1 MANKL
6 RNYKVIISFAA
17 GVLAMIILFFG
28 LKSCFNLG
36 EKTEKSDYYIL
47 TNQISKMNKM
57 VVMEQNTS
65 SMQKTK
71 MGYEVFGKE
80 VSSNSIITYTKTN
93 AQVSY
98 DLNKMKIEVDSIGK
112 KLVITELPDADIRI
126 TPSVEIQSLDDSFF
140 NRISEKDIRNVTQKA
155 KETAIQ
161 SIDQN
166 QLRTEGR
173 KQLMENL
180 NNIFVLAK
188 ALNYT
193 IEDKTGKLG
202 ILGL

>member
-1 MANKL
+1 MRNLKL
-6 RNYKVIISFAA
+6 VIPFVA
-17 GVLAMIILFFG
+17 GIILMLILFFSFR
-28 LKSCFNLG
+28 SCFSIS

-57 VVMEQNTS
+57 VVLEQDIS

-71 MGYEVFGKE
+71 MGYEFFGRE
-80 VSSNSIITYTKTN
+80 MTSNSIITYTKTN

-98 DLNKMKIEVDSIGK
+98 DLNKMKMEVDSVNK
-112 KLVITELPDADIRI
+112 KLIITELPNPDIRI
-126 TPSVEIQSLDDSFF
+126 TPSVEIQSMDDSFL
-140 NRISEKDIRNVTQKA
+140 NRISEKDIKNVQQKA
-155 KETAIQ
+155 KQTAIK

-166 QLRTEGR
+166 KLKNEG
-173 KQLMENL
+173 KQQLMENL

-193 IEDKTGKLG
+193 IEDETGQLG
-202 ILGL
+202 ILKL

>member
-1 MANKL
+1 M
-6 RNYKVIISFAA
+6 RNIKVLVPFLA
-17 GVLAMIILFFG
+17 GVVLMTILFFSFR
-28 LKSCFNLG
+28 SCFSLS

-57 VVMEQNTS
+57 VVLEQNTS
-65 SMQKTK
+65 SIQKTK
-71 MGYEVFGKE
+71 MGYEFLGKE

-98 DLNKMKIEVDSIGK
+98 DLNKMKMEVDSINK

-126 TPSVEIQSLDDSFF
+126 TPSVEIQSMDDSFF
-140 NRISEKDIRNVTQKA
+140 NRISEKDIKNVTQKA
-155 KETAIQ
+155 KDTAVK

-166 QLRTEGR
+166 KLRTEGR
-173 KQLMENL
+173 QQLMENL

-193 IEDKTGKLG
+193 IEDQTGKLG

>member
-1 MANKL
+1 
-6 RNYKVIISFAA
+6 
-17 GVLAMIILFFG
+17 
-28 LKSCFNLG
+28 
-36 EKTEKSDYYIL
+36 
-47 TNQISKMNKM
+47 
-57 VVMEQNTS
+57 
-65 SMQKTK
+65 

-98 DLNKMKIEVDSIGK
+98 DLNKMKIEVDSINK

-140 NRISEKDIRNVTQKA
+140 NRISEKDIKNVTEKA
-155 KETAIQ
+155 KESAMK

-166 QLRTEGR
+166 QLRSEGR

-180 NNIFVLAK
+180 DNIFVLAK

-193 IEDKTGKLG
+193 IEDKTGKIG

>member
-1 MANKL
+1 M
-6 RNYKVIISFAA
+6 
-17 GVLAMIILFFG
+17 LFLFLG

-36 EKTEKSDYYIL
+36 GKTEKSDYYIL

-57 VVMEQNTS
+57 VVLEQNVS

-71 MGYEVFGKE
+71 MGYELFGNE

-98 DLNKMKIEVDSIGK
+98 DLNKMKMEVDSINK
-112 KLVITELPDADIRI
+112 KLIITELPNADIRI

-140 NRISEKDIRNVTQKA
+140 NRVTEKDIKNVTQKA
-155 KETAIQ
+155 KETAIK

-166 QLRTEGR
+166 QLRNEGR

-193 IEDKTGKLG
+193 IEDKTGQLG

>member
-1 MANKL
+1 M
-6 RNYKVIISFAA
+6 RNSKVLISFLAGAA
-17 GVLAMIILFFG
+17 LVTVLFFS
-28 LKSCFNLG
+28 LKSCFNLS

-57 VVMEQNTS
+57 VVLEQNTS
-65 SMQKTK
+65 SIQKTK
-71 MGYEVFGKE
+71 MGYEFLGKE

-98 DLNKMKIEVDSIGK
+98 DLNKMKMEVDSINK
-112 KLVITELPDADIRI
+112 KLVISELPDADFRI
-126 TPSVEIQSLDDSFF
+126 TPSVEIQSMDDSFF
-140 NRISEKDIRNVTQKA
+140 NRISEKDIKNVTQKA
-155 KETAIQ
+155 KHTAVK

-166 QLRTEGR
+166 KLRTEGR
-173 KQLMENL
+173 QQLMENL

-193 IEDKTGKLG
+193 IEDQTGKLG

>member
-1 MANKL
+1 MKNF
-6 RNYKVIISFAA
+6 RIILIPFFA
-17 GVLAMIILFFG
+17 GVLVMVLLFFG
-28 LKSCFNLG
+28 LKSCLNFG
-36 EKTEKSDYYIL
+36 KKTEQSDYYIL

-57 VVMEQNTS
+57 VVIEQNTS

-71 MGYEVFGKE
+71 MGYEFFGKE

-98 DLNKMKIEVDSIGK
+98 DLNKMKLEVDSINK
-112 KLVITELPDADIRI
+112 KLIIKELPDADIRI
-126 TPSVEIQSLDDSFF
+126 TPSVEIQSLDDSFI
-140 NRISEKDIRNVTQKA
+140 NRISEKDIKNVTQKA
-155 KETAIQ
+155 KETAIK
-161 SIDQN
+161 SVNQN

-180 NNIFVLAK
+180 DNIFVLAK

-193 IEDKTGKLG
+193 IEDQTGKLG
-202 ILGL
+202 VLGL

>member
-1 MANKL
+1 M
-6 RNYKVIISFAA
+6 RNSKVLISFLAGAA
-17 GVLAMIILFFG
+17 LVTVLFFS
-28 LKSCFNLG
+28 LKSCFSLS

-57 VVMEQNTS
+57 VVLEQNTS
-65 SMQKTK
+65 SIQKTK
-71 MGYEVFGKE
+71 MGYEFLGKE

-98 DLNKMKIEVDSIGK
+98 DLNKMKMEVDSINK

-126 TPSVEIQSLDDSFF
+126 TPSVEIQSMDDSFF
-140 NRISEKDIRNVTQKA
+140 NRISEKDIKNVTQKA
-155 KETAIQ
+155 KDTAVK

-166 QLRTEGR
+166 KLRTEGR
-173 KQLMENL
+173 QQLMENL

-193 IEDKTGKLG
+193 IEDQTGKLG

>member
-1 MANKL
+1 M
-6 RNYKVIISFAA
+6 RNSKVLISFLAGAA
-17 GVLAMIILFFG
+17 LVTVLFFS
-28 LKSCFNLG
+28 LKSCFNLS

-57 VVMEQNTS
+57 VVLEQNTS
-65 SMQKTK
+65 SIQKTK
-71 MGYEVFGKE
+71 MGYEFLGKE

-98 DLNKMKIEVDSIGK
+98 DLNKMKMEVDSINK

-126 TPSVEIQSLDDSFF
+126 TPSVEIQSMDDSFF
-140 NRISEKDIRNVTQKA
+140 NRISEKDIKNVTQKA
-155 KETAIQ
+155 KHTAVK

-166 QLRTEGR
+166 KLRTEGR
-173 KQLMENL
+173 QQLMENL

-193 IEDKTGKLG
+193 IEDQTGKLG

>member
-1 MANKL
+1 
-6 RNYKVIISFAA
+6 VA
-17 GVLAMIILFFG
+17 GALLMIVLFFG
-28 LKSCFNLG
+28 LKSCFNLSN
-36 EKTEKSDYYIL
+36 KTEQSDYYIL

-57 VVMEQNTS
+57 VVIEQNFS

-71 MGYEVFGKE
+71 MGYEFLGNE

-98 DLNKMKIEVDSIGK
+98 DLNKMKIKVDSINK
-112 KLVITELPDADIRI
+112 KLIITDLPEADIRI

-140 NRISEKDIRNVTQKA
+140 NRISEKDIKNVTQKA
-155 KETAIQ
+155 KETAMK
-161 SIDQN
+161 SVDQN
-166 QLRTEGR
+166 KLRTEGHQ
-173 KQLMENL
+173 QLMENL

-188 ALNYT
+188 ALNYS
-193 IEDKTGKLG
+193 IEDQTGKLG

>member
-1 MANKL
+1 MKNI
-6 RNYKVIISFAA
+6 RIIIAFLV
-17 GVLAMIILFFG
+17 GIVVMTILFFSF
-28 LKSCFNLG
+28 KSCFNPTQ
-36 EKTEKSDYYIL
+36 KTEKSDYYIL

-57 VVMEQNTS
+57 VVLEQNS
-65 SMQKTK
+65 SAIQKTK
-71 MGYEVFGKE
+71 MGYEFMGKE

-98 DLNKMKIEVDSIGK
+98 DLNKMKMEVDSINK
-112 KLVITELPDADIRI
+112 KLIITELPDADIRI

-140 NRISEKDIRNVTQKA
+140 NRISEKDIKNVTQKA
-155 KETAIQ
+155 KDTGIN
-161 SIDQN
+161 SVDQN
-166 QLRTEGR
+166 KLRTEGR

-193 IEDKTGKLG
+193 IEDKTGKIG

>member
-1 MANKL
+1 MRNNKTIL
-6 RNYKVIISFAA
+6 SFVAGA
-17 GVLAMIILFFG
+17 GVMVLLFFG
-28 LKSCFNLG
+28 LKSCLNLG
-36 EKTEKSDYYIL
+36 EKTEKSEYYIL

-57 VVMEQNTS
+57 VVMEQNS
-65 SMQKTK
+65 STMQKTK

-80 VSSNSIITYTKTN
+80 MSSNSIITYTKTN

-98 DLNKMKIEVDSIGK
+98 DLNKMKIEVDSINK

-126 TPSVEIQSLDDSFF
+126 TPSVEIQSMDDSFF
-140 NRISEKDIRNVTQKA
+140 NRISEKDIKNVTVKA
-155 KETAIQ
+155 KETAIK

-166 QLRTEGR
+166 QLRNEGR

-193 IEDKTGKLG
+193 IEDKTGKIG
-202 ILGL
+202 ILSL

>member
-1 MANKL
+1 M
-6 RNYKVIISFAA
+6 RNYKPILSFVA
-17 GVLAMIILFFG
+17 GAGAMVLLFFG
-28 LKSCFNLG
+28 LKSCLNLG
-36 EKTEKSDYYIL
+36 GKTEKSEYYIL

-57 VVMEQNTS
+57 VVIEQNNST
-65 SMQKTK
+65 MQKTK
-71 MGYEVFGKE
+71 MGYEFMGKE
-80 VSSNSIITYTKTN
+80 VSSNSIITFTKTN

-98 DLNKMKIEVDSIGK
+98 DLNKMKIEVDSINK

-126 TPSVEIQSLDDSFF
+126 TPSVEIQSMDDSFF
-140 NRISEKDIRNVTQKA
+140 NRISEKDIKNVTAKA
-155 KETAIQ
+155 KETAIK

-180 NNIFVLAK
+180 DHIFVLAK

-193 IEDKTGKLG
+193 IEDKTGKIG

>member
-1 MANKL
+1 M
-6 RNYKVIISFAA
+6 RNYKTILSFAA
-17 GVLAMIILFFG
+17 GAGVVILLFFG
-28 LKSCFNLG
+28 LKSCLNLG
-36 EKTEKSDYYIL
+36 NKTEKSDYYIL

-57 VVMEQNTS
+57 VVIEQNTS

-71 MGYEVFGKE
+71 MGFEVFGKE

-98 DLNKMKIEVDSIGK
+98 DLNKMKIEVDSINK

-140 NRISEKDIRNVTQKA
+140 NRIEEKDIKNVTQKA
-155 KETAIQ
+155 KETAEK

-166 QLRTEGR
+166 QLRSEGH

-193 IEDKTGKLG
+193 IEDKTGKIG

>member
-1 MANKL
+1 M
-6 RNYKVIISFAA
+6 RNYKPILSFVA
-17 GVLAMIILFFG
+17 GAGAMVLLFFG
-28 LKSCFNLG
+28 LKSCLNLG
-36 EKTEKSDYYIL
+36 GKTEKSEYYIL

-57 VVMEQNTS
+57 VVIEQNNST
-65 SMQKTK
+65 MQKTK
-71 MGYEVFGKE
+71 MGYEFMGKE
-80 VSSNSIITYTKTN
+80 VSSNSIITFTKTN

-98 DLNKMKIEVDSIGK
+98 DLNKMKIEVDSINK
-112 KLVITELPDADIRI
+112 KLVINELPDADIRI
-126 TPSVEIQSLDDSFF
+126 TPSVEIQSMDDSFF
-140 NRISEKDIRNVTQKA
+140 NRISEKDIKNVTAKA
-155 KETAIQ
+155 KETAIK

-180 NNIFVLAK
+180 DHIFVLAK

-193 IEDKTGKLG
+193 IEDKTGKIG

>member
-1 MANKL
+1 ML
-6 RNYKVIISFAA
+6 
-17 GVLAMIILFFG
+17 LLFFG
-28 LKSCFNLG
+28 LKSCLNFG
-36 EKTEKSDYYIL
+36 EKKEKSDYYIL

-57 VVMEQNTS
+57 VVLEQNVS

-71 MGYEVFGKE
+71 MSYELFGSE
-80 VSSNSIITYTKTN
+80 VSSNNIITYTKTN

-98 DLNKMKIEVDSIGK
+98 DLNKMKMEVDSVNR
-112 KLVITELPDADIRI
+112 KLIITELPNADIRI

-140 NRISEKDIRNVTQKA
+140 NRISEKDIKKVTQKA
-155 KETAIQ
+155 KETAIK

-166 QLRTEGR
+166 KLRDEGR

-193 IEDKTGKLG
+193 IEDKTGQLG

>member
-1 MANKL
+1 M
-6 RNYKVIISFAA
+6 RNSKALISFLAGAA
-17 GVLAMIILFFG
+17 LVTVLFFSS
-28 LKSCFNLG
+28 KSCFNLS

-57 VVMEQNTS
+57 VVLEQNAS
-65 SMQKTK
+65 SIQKTK
-71 MGYEVFGKE
+71 MGYEFLGKE

-98 DLNKMKIEVDSIGK
+98 DLNKMKMEVDSINK

-126 TPSVEIQSLDDSFF
+126 TPSVEIQSMDDSFF
-140 NRISEKDIRNVTQKA
+140 NRISEKDIKNVTQKA
-155 KETAIQ
+155 KDTAVK

-166 QLRTEGR
+166 KLRTEGR
-173 KQLMENL
+173 QQLMENL

-193 IEDKTGKLG
+193 IEDQTGKLG

>member
-1 MANKL
+1 ML
-6 RNYKVIISFAA
+6 
-17 GVLAMIILFFG
+17 LLFFG
-28 LKSCFNLG
+28 LKSCLNVTG
-36 EKTEKSDYYIL
+36 KTEKSDYYIL

-57 VVMEQNTS
+57 VVLEQDVS

-71 MGYEVFGKE
+71 MGYEVFGSE

-98 DLNKMKIEVDSIGK
+98 DLNKMKMEVDSINK
-112 KLVITELPDADIRI
+112 KLIITELPNADIRI

-140 NRISEKDIRNVTQKA
+140 NRISEKDIKNVTQKA
-155 KETAIQ
+155 KDVAIK

-166 QLRTEGR
+166 KLRNEGR
-173 KQLMENL
+173 QQLMENL

-193 IEDKTGKLG
+193 IEDKTGQLG

>member
-1 MANKL
+1 L
-6 RNYKVIISFAA
+6 RNYKTILSFAA
-17 GVLAMIILFFG
+17 GAGVMVLLFFG
-28 LKSCFNLG
+28 LKSCLNLG
-36 EKTEKSDYYIL
+36 NKTEKSDYYIL

-57 VVMEQNTS
+57 VVIEQNS
-65 SMQKTK
+65 STMQKTK
-71 MGYEVFGKE
+71 MGYEFMGKE
-80 VSSNSIITYTKTN
+80 VSSNSIITFTKTN

-98 DLNKMKIEVDSIGK
+98 DLNKMKIEVDSINK
-112 KLVITELPDADIRI
+112 KLVITELPDAEIKI
-126 TPSVEIQSLDDSFF
+126 IPSVEIQSLDDSFF
-140 NRISEKDIRNVTQKA
+140 NRISEKDIKNVTAKA
-155 KETAIQ
+155 KETAVK

-180 NNIFVLAK
+180 DNIFVLAK

-193 IEDKTGKLG
+193 IEDKTGKIG

>member
-1 MANKL
+1 MRNLKL
-6 RNYKVIISFAA
+6 VIPFIA
-17 GVLAMIILFFG
+17 GIILMLILFFSFR
-28 LKSCFNLG
+28 SCFSIS

-57 VVMEQNTS
+57 VVLEQDIS

-71 MGYEVFGKE
+71 MGYEFFGRE
-80 VSSNSIITYTKTN
+80 MTSNSIITYTKTN

-98 DLNKMKIEVDSIGK
+98 DLNKMKMEVDSVNKRLI
-112 KLVITELPDADIRI
+112 ITELPNPDIRI
-126 TPSVEIQSLDDSFF
+126 TPSVEIQSMDDSFL
-140 NRISEKDIRNVTQKA
+140 NRISEKDIKNVQQKA
-155 KETAIQ
+155 KQTAIK

-166 QLRTEGR
+166 KLKNEG
-173 KQLMENL
+173 KQQLMENL

-193 IEDKTGKLG
+193 IEDETGQLG
-202 ILGL
+202 ILKL

>member
-1 MANKL
+1 M
-6 RNYKVIISFAA
+6 RNYKIILSFIA
-17 GVLAMIILFFG
+17 GVLVMLLLFFG
-28 LKSCFNLG
+28 LKSCFNFG
-36 EKTEKSDYYIL
+36 GKTEKSDYYIL

-57 VVMEQNTS
+57 VVLEQNIS

-71 MGYEVFGKE
+71 MSYEFFGNE
-80 VSSNSIITYTKTN
+80 MTSNSIITYTRTN

-98 DLNKMKIEVDSIGK
+98 DLNKMKMEVDSINK
-112 KLVITELPDADIRI
+112 KLIITELPDADIRI

-140 NRISEKDIRNVTQKA
+140 NRVSEKDIKNVTQKA
-155 KETAIQ
+155 KETAIK

-166 QLRTEGR
+166 KLRNEGR
-173 KQLMENL
+173 QQLMENL